1 MYVAMQPAS
10 LAPSLALRWLAF
22 AIALL
27 VLAPVSRA
35 RAQGQ
40 GQAVD
45 QNEAE
50 HEPSAGQF
58 HMLPQTREAR
68 QLRDRAQAHLS
79 AGREEAALADLQN
92 LLEGER
98 ASVLEA
104 QQNAQSPSLYP
115 LHRGAA
121 QWARERLESLSPAG
135 RAAYRE
141 RHEAQSR
148 SAFERARAL
157 RSRAELAQVAQR
169 WPLCASAV
177 EALLASGE
185 LELESGSLADALRA
199 FEAARDAAR
208 FLGETDA
215 AKALAHA
222 LERRSERL
230 LAAHPAAADPA
241 ALARAAFAGSSD
253 FVRPSGGPLP
263 ALVRALDAG
272 SWEVELPPHP
282 FESGRGELERHNLFA
297 IAAGESVLVSTTLEL
312 LCYDAHSGA
321 LRWRSGEPPGW
332 RALTDRERRDRFA
345 GIHADGLI
353 VAPAQG
359 RGIAVA
365 ALQTS
370 WVDSHNRNFQGIK
383 ILVTTPERRLFAY
396 DLATG
401 AALWNHLPPPLWDGA
416 SGNFTERMRVAGP
429 PVISGSRLLVPC
441 YRLEGRIDYHVAC
454 YELESGAL
462 LWSTPVVSGQSE
474 LNMFNRAE
482 REFCAP
488 PLVVEGAHVYA
499 QSQLGCVSALDL
511 SSGRTLWSARYEQI
525 PLPRLRSFRSQTRE
539 LVWRPAP
546 PVVAGELLLVTPQDS
561 GELIAIERAS
571 GRVLWAQDQRT
582 LRPRG
587 ASEGEL
593 NVLLGADR
601 EAVYFGGS
609 LLGAF
614 RKSGGLHARTP
625 LEPRWSAF
633 LGEDAAFAP
642 RALLALDALLAP
654 GPERLAV
661 HERELGLER
670 PEATRPWK
678 RWQSGNVLQAPTGLY
693 TLNDTRLC
701 AFLDWET
708 LLAARRAAHEASGG
722 SERTLLELVAALEQR
737 AAARVRAR
745 ARPGAI
751 EDLEQARALLA
762 AAAPQGMARATAPTV
777 ALLRV
782 LTTLARERA
791 TLGEP
796 SRALELLA
804 EARQHAHTTP
814 ARLELALLELEL
826 RIGEA
831 DARSIEL
838 LLEIERDGAGQPLPA
853 AWLEVHAER
862 LAHGLVTPSALAA
875 VAASSELELDAFAA
889 WMLASLHAQAGEREQ
904 ELIAL
909 ERAQAALLK
918 RESQPRSDLADF
930 LELRIA
936 GLLAE
941 FDAPQRAASE
951 ARAQRAL
958 ESAGADELA
967 LARVARVY
975 AFSDAGA
982 AARERLLQAAL
993 AADDLGAAL
1002 RLGLAAR
1009 VGQADPD
1016 EREAQLLLELGRAL
1030 AAAGN
1035 PELAAALEGWIARLH
1050 PAFARAAGSDEHE
1063 ARRAASM
1070 PLASRARF
1078 DASMRPRSA
1087 PQSNLRVLAELPA
1100 RGEAEG
1106 GSSGGLV
1113 VARGTRIELWPE
1125 DEPRTS
1131 RWRHEL
1137 AGGTSA
1143 QVAVANAR
1151 RVVLACDTRLVALDA
1166 QSGAL
1171 VWEAELG
1178 RGPIA
1183 RLELASGLVL
1193 ARTTS
1198 AGAGYDLACVEPLT
1212 GEVLWRLHGAVLGA
1226 RLGPIA
1232 GEDALVLAGRARG
1245 GEAELALFEL
1255 LRGRERARHALGV
1268 QLDAEMQ
1275 QAAWIRHGRV
1285 WLPRFFRPDPQGAPA
1300 LATLELWGAGD
1311 EPQLRAIA
1319 VDPPEELGELYAI
1332 ATHAGRTWL
1341 VCVPADWERQDSG
1354 TRVYALDEERGLARR
1369 VASLR
1374 FGDVPL
1380 ALPRGQRTEL
1390 GAPLLFFI
1398 GEAPGGKQT
1407 SITAVDL
1414 ERGPR
1419 WTHRLPVSPLEVYDQ
1434 GMPMPAVSD
1443 RCVALTFALR
1453 DADTGLI
1460 GDPQVQLLDIAQG
1473 ALLDTRM
1480 FTPQLARSSRLRLL
1494 PLGTSLLVLGSD
1506 DGQGE
1511 QLELWEVPR

>member
-1 MYVAMQPAS
+1 MYDSMPGIP
-10 LAPSLALRWLAF
+10 LAQRSRALAF
-22 AIALL
+22 ALSVF
-27 VLAPVSRA
+27 VLAPHA
-35 RAQGQ
+35 RAQE
-40 GQAVD
+40 D
-45 QNEAE
+45 TEREAE
-50 HEPSAGQF
+50 PTAGQF

-68 QLRDRAQAHLS
+68 QLRDRAQAHLA

-92 LLEGER
+92 LIEGER

-104 QQNAQSPSLYP
+104 QQDAQSPSLYP
-115 LHRGAA
+115 LHLGAA
-121 QWARERLESLSPAG
+121 QWARARLEQLSPAG
-135 RAAYRE
+135 KALYRE
-141 RHEAQSR
+141 RHEAPARRAFEQAR
-148 SAFERARAL
+148 SA
-157 RSRAELAQVAQR
+157 RSRAELASVAQR
-169 WPLCASAV
+169 WPLCASAA
-177 EALLASGE
+177 EAALALGE
-185 LELESGSLADALRA
+185 LELEAGAHADALRA
-199 FEAARDAAR
+199 FELGQVIARSLGAAQGASALLQAIEARSASALGAQAAGAH
-208 FLGETDA
+208 F
-215 AKALAHA
+215 ALV
-222 LERRSERL
+222 S
-230 LAAHPAAADPA
+230 
-241 ALARAAFAGSSD
+241 SSD
-253 FVRPSGGPLP
+253 AVRPSAGPLP
-263 ALVRALDAG
+263 ALARALDAG
-272 SWEVELPPHP
+272 SWEVELPAHP
-282 FESGRGELERHNLFA
+282 FDTGRGELERHNLFA

-312 LCYDAHSGA
+312 LCYDAHTGA

-370 WVDSHNRNFQGIK
+370 FVDQHNRNFQGIK

-396 DLATG
+396 DLETG
-401 AALWNHLPPPLWDGA
+401 APLWNHLPPPLWNGA
-416 SGNFTERMRVAGP
+416 SGSFTERMRVAGP
-429 PVISGSRLLVPC
+429 PVVAGSRLLVPC

-454 YELESGAL
+454 YELETGAL

-499 QSQLGCVSALDL
+499 QTQLGCVSALDL

-546 PVVAGELLLVTPQDS
+546 PVVSGELLLVTPQDS
-561 GELIAIERAS
+561 AELIALERSS
-571 GRVLWAQDQRT
+571 GRVLWAQDQRS

-587 ASEGEL
+587 AGEGEL

-601 EAVYFGGS
+601 EAVYLGGS
-609 LLGAF
+609 MIGAF
-614 RKSGGLHARTP
+614 RKSGGLRARTP
-625 LEPRWSAF
+625 LEARWSAF
-633 LGEDAAFAP
+633 LGEDASFAP

-654 GPERLAV
+654 GAERLAV

-693 TLNDTRLC
+693 TLNDVRLC

-708 LLAARRAAHEASGG
+708 LLAARRARHAESGG

-751 EDLEQARALLA
+751 EDLEQARALLEQGA
-762 AAAPQGMARATAPTV
+762 QRESVAPGAPTA

-782 LTTLARERA
+782 LTTLAREHA
-791 TLGEP
+791 ALGDP
-796 SRALELLA
+796 ARALELLA
-804 EARQHAHTTP
+804 RARQHAHAAA

-826 RIGEA
+826 RIDEPG
-831 DARSIEL
+831 ARRIEL
-838 LLEIERDGAGQPLPA
+838 LHELERDGGGHSLPP
-853 AWLEVHAER
+853 AWLELHAER

-889 WMLASLHAQAGEREQ
+889 WLLASLHGEVGEREL

-909 ERAQAALLK
+909 ERAQTVLLR
-918 RESQPRSDLADF
+918 RESEPRSDLADF

-936 GLLAE
+936 GSLAE
-941 FDAPQRAASE
+941 LDPRQRAASE
-951 ARAQRAL
+951 ARAQGAL
-958 ESAGADELA
+958 EQAGDDPLA
-967 LARVARVY
+967 LARVARVH
-975 AFSDAGA
+975 AFSAAGA
-982 AARERLLQAAL
+982 TARERLLQTAL
-993 AADDLGAAL
+993 AAGDLGAAL
-1002 RLGLAAR
+1002 RVGLAAR

-1016 EREAQLLLELGRAL
+1016 EREAQPLLELAHAL

-1035 PELAAALEGWIARLH
+1035 PELARALEAWITRLH
-1050 PAFARAAGSDEHE
+1050 PAFARASDED
-1063 ARRAASM
+1063 APRPSSGS
-1070 PLASRARF
+1070 LASRARF

-1087 PQSNLRVLAELPA
+1087 PRGDVRVLCELPA
-1100 RGEAEG
+1100 RSEAEG
-1106 GSSGGLV
+1106 GSGGGLV
-1113 VARGTRIELWPE
+1113 VARGARIELWPE
-1125 DEPRTS
+1125 EDPRTP

-1137 AGGTSA
+1137 EPDLAA
-1143 QVAVANAR
+1143 QHALASAR
-1151 RVVLACDTRLVALDA
+1151 RVVLACDTRLLALDA
-1166 QSGAL
+1166 QSGAR

-1183 RLELASGLVL
+1183 RLELVSGLVL
-1193 ARTTS
+1193 VRSNAG
-1198 AGAGYDLACVEPLT
+1198 GAGYDLACVEPLT
-1212 GEVLWRLHGAVLGA
+1212 GEVLWRQHAAVLGA

-1232 GEDALVLAGRARG
+1232 GEDALVLAGRARA

-1255 LRGRERARHALGV
+1255 LRGRERARHTLGV
-1268 QLDAEMQ
+1268 PLDAEMQ
-1275 QAAWIRHGRV
+1275 QAAWIRNGRA
-1285 WLPRFFRPDPQGAPA
+1285 WLPRFFRPSPEGAPA
-1300 LATLELWGAGD
+1300 LATLELWGS
-1311 EPQLRAIA
+1311 EEQPQLQPVA
-1319 VDPPEELGELYAI
+1319 VEPPEELGELYAI

-1341 VCVPADWERQDSG
+1341 VCVPADWEGEDSG
-1354 TRVYALDEERGLARR
+1354 TRVYALDEERAIARR

-1407 SITAVDL
+1407 NIAAIDL

-1419 WTHRLPVSPLEVYDQ
+1419 WTHRLPVPPLEVYDQ

-1460 GDPQVQLLDIAQG
+1460 GDPQVHLLDLARG

-1494 PLGTSLLVLGSD
+1494 PIGTSLLVLGSD

-1511 QLELWEVPR
+1511 QLESWEAPR

>member
-1 MYVAMQPAS
+1 MYAAMDSARPA
-10 LAPSLALRWLAF
+10 LRALALCAAF
-22 AIALL
+22 AL
-27 VLAPVSRA
+27 VFAARA
-35 RAQGQ
+35 RAQ
-40 GQAVD
+40 AAD
-45 QNEAE
+45 EP
-50 HEPSAGQF
+50 EPSAGQF

-68 QLRDRAQAHLS
+68 QLRDRAQAHLA
-79 AGREEAALADLQN
+79 AGREEAALADLQS

-104 QQNAQSPSLYP
+104 QQDAQSPSLYP

-121 QWARERLESLSPAG
+121 QWARERLAELSPEG
-135 RAAYRE
+135 RALYRE
-141 RHEAQSR
+141 RHEAQAR
-148 SAFERARAL
+148 RAFEQARAL
-157 RSRAELAQVAQR
+157 RSRAELALVAQR

-177 EALLASGE
+177 EAALAWGE
-185 LELESGSLADALRA
+185 LELEAGSLTDASRAFELAAEALRA
-199 FEAARDAAR
+199 LDR
-208 FLGETDA
+208 
-215 AKALAHA
+215 
-222 LERRSERL
+222 
-230 LAAHPAAADPA
+230 DPA
-241 ALARAAFAGSSD
+241 ASALTLALEARRARAQAAREAGAEAAERASSSD
-253 FVRPSGGPLP
+253 AVRPSMGPLP
-263 ALVRALDAG
+263 ALSRALDAG
-272 SWEVELPPHP
+272 SWEAELPPHP
-282 FESGRGELERHNLFA
+282 FDTGRGELERHNLFA

-312 LCYDAHSGA
+312 LCYDAHTGA

-370 WVDSHNRNFQGIK
+370 FVDQHNRNFQGIK

-396 DLATG
+396 DLETG
-401 AALWNHLPPPLWDGA
+401 APLWNHLPPPLWNGA
-416 SGNFTERMRVAGP
+416 SGSFTERMRVAGP
-429 PVISGSRLLVPC
+429 PVVAGSRLLVPC

-454 YELESGAL
+454 YELETGAL

-488 PLVVEGAHVYA
+488 PLVVEGTHVYA
-499 QSQLGCVSALDL
+499 QTQLGCVSALDL

-561 GELIAIERAS
+561 AELIAIERAS
-571 GRVLWAQDQRT
+571 GRVLWAQDQRA

-587 ASEGEL
+587 AGEGEL

-601 EAVYFGGS
+601 EAVYLGGS

-625 LEPRWSAF
+625 LEPRWSTF

-642 RALLALDALLAP
+642 RAILALDALLAP

-693 TLNDTRLC
+693 TLNDVRLC

-708 LLAARRAAHEASGG
+708 LLAARRARHAESGG

-751 EDLEQARALLA
+751 EDLEQARALLEQ
-762 AAAPQGMARATAPTV
+762 AAPEGSTGAGAPTA

-782 LTTLARERA
+782 LTTLAREHA
-791 TLGEP
+791 ALGEP
-796 SRALELLA
+796 SRALELVA
-804 EARQHAHTTP
+804 RARQRAHTTP

-826 RIGEA
+826 RIGEVGE
-831 DARSIEL
+831 RRVEL
-838 LLEIERDGAGQPLPA
+838 LLELERDGAGHPLPA
-853 AWLEVHAER
+853 AWLELHAER

-889 WMLASLHAQAGEREQ
+889 WLLASVHADTGEREQ

-909 ERAQAALLK
+909 ERAQAALAR
-918 RESQPRSDLADF
+918 RESEPRSDLADF

-936 GLLAE
+936 GCLAE
-941 FDAPQRAASE
+941 LDASERAASE
-951 ARAQRAL
+951 ARARRAL
-958 ESAGADELA
+958 DEAGTDAGA
-967 LARVARVY
+967 LARVARVH
-975 AFSDAGA
+975 AFSAAGA
-982 AARERLLQAAL
+982 TARERLMQAAL
-993 AADDLGAAL
+993 AAGDLGRAL

-1009 VGQADPD
+1009 VGHADPD
-1016 EREAQLLLELGRAL
+1016 EREAQQVLDLARATE
-1030 AAAGN
+1030 AAGN
-1035 PELAAALEGWIARLH
+1035 AELAHALEDWIARLH
-1050 PAFARAAGSDEHE
+1050 PAFARAVDPRDEDAH
-1063 ARRAASM
+1063 RAEPGA
-1070 PLASRARF
+1070 LASRARF
-1078 DASMRPRSA
+1078 DASMRPRTA
-1087 PQSNLRVLAELPA
+1087 PRTNVSVLAELPA
-1100 RGEAEG
+1100 RAEAEG
-1106 GSSGGLV
+1106 GSGGGLV
-1113 VARGTRIELWPE
+1113 VALGARIELWPE
-1125 DEPRTS
+1125 EDPRTP

-1137 AGGTSA
+1137 EPGSLA
-1143 QVAVANAR
+1143 QLAVASAR
-1151 RVVLACDTRLVALDA
+1151 RVVLACDSRLVALDA
-1166 QSGAL
+1166 RSGELA
-1171 VWEAELG
+1171 WSAELG
-1178 RGPIA
+1178 RGPIT
-1183 RLELASGLVL
+1183 RLELVSGLVL
-1193 ARTTS
+1193 ARAGA

-1212 GEVLWRLHGAVLGA
+1212 GELLWRQHAAVLGA

-1232 GEDALVLAGRARG
+1232 GEDALVLAGRARAG
-1245 GEAELALFEL
+1245 ASELALFEL
-1255 LRGRERARHALGV
+1255 LRGRERARLELDV

-1285 WLPRFFRPDPQGAPA
+1285 WLPRFFRPSPEEAPA
-1300 LATLELWGAGD
+1300 LATLELWASED
-1311 EPQLRAIA
+1311 EPQLRPIA
-1319 VDPPEELGELYAI
+1319 VEPPEELGELYAI

-1341 VCVPADWERQDSG
+1341 VCVPADWEEQGSG
-1354 TRVYALDEERGLARR
+1354 TRVYALDEERAVARR
-1369 VASLR
+1369 VASLA

-1407 SITAVDL
+1407 NIAAIDL

-1419 WTHRLPVSPLEVYDQ
+1419 WTHRLPVPPLEVYDQ

-1460 GDPQVQLLDIAQG
+1460 GDPQVHLLDLEKG

-1480 FTPQLARSSRLRLL
+1480 FTPQLARSGRLRLQ
-1494 PLGTSLLVLGSD
+1494 PIGTSLLVLGSD

-1511 QLELWEVPR
+1511 QLEVWEAPR